1 MIISVIIPI
10 YNAAPFV
17 ERCLTS
23 VLAQTYKKFEMILI
37 DDFCSDNSM
46 AIVKRLLLA
55 NPGVSYQIIRH
66 DNNKGLSAARNS
78 GIKAAT
84 GTYLFFLDADDWI
97 PAEALERLV
106 ETARLSNPHQELP
119 HLVVGE
125 VSGFPQDNKALHLA
139 PSLPSFIDGGLACAQ
154 VILLRQI
161 PIMAC
166 NKLVLKEWLLMYDL
180 FFQEG
185 LIHEDNA
192 WSFTIASFVQQI
204 AICRHVTYYYYM
216 NPKGITG
223 SALSPKRLQSFRTLI
238 TEQLA
243 IMKAQ
248 EAVFHKAE
256 RPVSTA
262 FELRLHQQSYVLFSA
277 AWMLYVLYGNPVPTF
292 KEERTFIRNS
302 IRSFP
307 FHFFYMRTRD
317 QLLWLLIFL
326 PTWMLYLAKKIN

>member
-23 VLAQTYKKFEMILI
+23 VLAQTYQQFEMILI

-46 AIVKRLLLA
+46 ALAKKWLLA
-55 NPGVSYQIIRH
+55 HPGVSYQVIRH
-66 DNNKGLSAARNS
+66 EENKGLSAARNS

-97 PAEALERLV
+97 PANALELLV
-106 ETARLSNPHQELP
+106 EAARQPAMQPALP

-139 PSLPSFIDGGLACAQ
+139 PSLPSFINGGMACAQ

-166 NKLVLKEWLLMYDL
+166 NKLVLREWLLMYDL

-204 AICRHVTYYYYM
+204 ALCRHVTYHYYM
-216 NPKGITG
+216 NPQGITG
-223 SALSPKRLQSFRTLI
+223 SALSPKRLQSFRTLL

-243 IMKAQ
+243 AMKAQ
-248 EAVFHKAE
+248 DAIFRTAE
-256 RPVSTA
+256 RPVSAA
-262 FELRLHQQSYVLFSA
+262 FELRLYQQSYVLFSA
-277 AWMLYVLYGNPVPTF
+277 AWMLYVLYGNTVPTF
-292 KEERTFIRNS
+292 KEERTFIRNA
-302 IRSFP
+302 IRSFHFP
-307 FHFFYMRTRD
+307 FFHMRTRD
-317 QLLWLLIFL
+317 QLLWLLIFF